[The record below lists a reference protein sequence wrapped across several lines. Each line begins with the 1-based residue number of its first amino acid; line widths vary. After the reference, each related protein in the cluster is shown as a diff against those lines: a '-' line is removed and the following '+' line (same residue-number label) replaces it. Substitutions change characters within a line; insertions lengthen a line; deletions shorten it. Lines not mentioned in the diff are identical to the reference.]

1 MIKQNNMENEVIDLT
16 NSPLPEYI
24 VIDADEEPVITT
36 SEKTP
41 VQSEASR
48 DGGRKKVRRKKRK
61 RSVVEGDNLSS
72 VAQTREISLEEGE
85 VELNSP
91 QGGNSLLST
100 SNRKAAVE
108 VKLEQRHRSRRGTG
122 LSPQNQHS
130 RRSSR
135 SPRRKRT
142 PPPEP
147 SPSDLN
153 LFCID
158 VNPAQLPIT
167 SLFVAPTIMDN
178 QAGPSLLLPAHVSVF
193 GATPVE
199 ILPSPN
205 ANSDEEDYID
215 YLDFDDRKVSY
226 SAAAQYCFS
235 FMNHITGCC
244 TILRNA
250 NR

>member
-61 RSVVEGDNLSS
+61 RSVVEGDSLSS
-72 VAQTREISLEEGE
+72 VAQTRETSLEEGE
-85 VELNSP
+85 VETSTP
-91 QGGNSLLST
+91 REEKSLLST

-108 VKLEQRHRSRRGTG
+108 VGLEQHHKSRRGTE

-142 PPPEP
+142 PPSEP
-147 SPSDLN
+147 SPSDSN
-153 LFCID
+153 LFFID
-158 VNPAQLPIT
+158 VNPTPLPIT
-167 SLFVAPTIMDN
+167 SIFVVPTIVDN

-226 SAAAQYCFS
+226 PAAAQCFFS
-235 FMNHITGCC
+235 YMNHMTGCC